1 MKPSSKRMILFA
13 TVLILLGGLCFLGL
27 ISNAAAKSSG
37 IVKPLSIMNQ
47 YGYDASKWTWSNYR
61 ALACAAAYSDMPEEF
76 REVAA
81 EPGFIVIGKSN
92 MNDGVTGML
101 LIDFYCENGIH
112 EIGVYPTG
120 YKAEPVPSALYY
132 IDVDPARAS
141 NADIHYTVTR
151 LDFENALQTIKSG
164 WTWSLEGSTLT
175 ISGTGDMLDYRAYD
189 PPWINK
195 NYTITKVIVEDGI
208 TSIGDYAFYF
218 MNSSKRTLLK
228 TVILPDTITRIGRS
242 AFYDCENME
251 LDHLPANLTEVGDY
265 GLYSCDKLILNRLPK
280 KLTSVGNHAFA
291 FNNGITCKV
300 PALSSI
306 GEGAFYACRGITG
319 VEFAPGLSS
328 IPKNAFNSCSAI
340 TGISLRGVTSIGS
353 YAFQSCDSIKSIT
366 FGEKLTSIGEYA
378 FAFGCDSMTSL
389 TLPTSLTSLGS
400 NAFYCCRNL
409 SKVTMSRKTRIGQDA
424 FTDCSPNLKITY
436 YSDNYQHIDISI
448 PEGVTHIYSETF
460 ANISYA
466 LTVYIP
472 ASVISI
478 EDNAF
483 DGIPGLVICG
493 ETGSEAEAFAE
504 RKGYEFIVRK
514 R

>member
-1 MKPSSKRMILFA
+1 MILFA

-27 ISNAAAKSSG
+27 TSNAAAENHG
-37 IVKPLSIMNQ
+37 IVKPLSVMNQ
-47 YGYDASKWTWSNYR
+47 YGYDASTWIGLSRR

-76 REVAA
+76 REAAA
-81 EPGFIVIGKSN
+81 EPGYIVIGKST

-101 LIDFYCENGIH
+101 TIDYYCENGIH
-112 EIGVYPTG
+112 EILAYPTG
-120 YKAEPVPSALYY
+120 GYAENPVPSALYF
-132 IDVDPARAS
+132 IDVDPAMAS

-175 ISGTGDMLDYRAYD
+175 ISGTGDMQDYGNGLYND
-189 PPWINK
+189 PPWKDK
-195 NYTITKVIVEDGI
+195 NITTVIVEDGI
-208 TSIGDYAFYF
+208 TSIGDYAFY
-218 MNSSKRTLLK
+218 TLTSGQRALLR
-228 TVILPDTITRIGRS
+228 TVILPDTVTRIGGH
-242 AFYDCENME
+242 AFYDCENMA
-251 LDHLPANLTEVGDY
+251 LDHLPANLREVGDY
-265 GLYSCDKLILNRLPK
+265 ALYGCDKLILNRLPK
-280 KLTSVGNHAFA
+280 KLTSVGKYAFA
-291 FNNGITCKV
+291 FDKGITCKV

-306 GEGAFYACRGITG
+306 GEGAFSWCTGITG
-319 VEFAPGLSS
+319 VEFSPALTS
-328 IPKNAFNSCSAI
+328 IPDNAFNSCKGI
-340 TGISLRGVTSIGS
+340 TEISPRGVTSIGS
-353 YAFQSCDSIKSIT
+353 RAFYGCDSIKSIT
-366 FGEKLTSIGEYA
+366 FGEKLTYIGQYA

-389 TLPTSLTSLGS
+389 TLPTSLTSLS
-400 NAFYCCRNL
+400 SYSFWYCSNL
-409 SKVTMSRKTRIGQDA
+409 SKVTMSRNTRVYPDA
-424 FTDCSPNLKITY
+424 FANCSPNLKITY

-460 ANISYA
+460 ANISYD

-483 DGIPGLVICG
+483 DSIPGLVICG
-493 ETGSEAEAFAE
+493 EAGSEAEAFAA